1 MWTFQNTVVRGND
14 GRIRAWGSNRNC
26 QLGNGNIADSM
37 IFLNAPQ
44 SLEEMFTKAIQEH
57 NPLKIR
63 LKNSSAIRSILGLP
77 RFPFFKTK

>member
-1 MWTFQNTVVRGND
+1 MDISKYGCPQERRQDPGLGHNG
-14 GRIRAWGSNRNC
+14 
-26 QLGNGNIADSM
+26 QLSNGNIADSM
-37 IFLNAPQ
+37 ISLNAPQ

-63 LKNSSAIRSILGLP
+63 LKNSSAMRSILGLP